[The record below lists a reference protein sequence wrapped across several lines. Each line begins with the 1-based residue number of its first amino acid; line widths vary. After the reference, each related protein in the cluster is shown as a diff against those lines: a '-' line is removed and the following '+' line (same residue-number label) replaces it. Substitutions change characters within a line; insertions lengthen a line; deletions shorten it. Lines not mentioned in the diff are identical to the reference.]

1 MSVLLPQRTGGPPAA
16 GPAGGAAGAPP

>member
-16 GPAGGAAGAPP
+16 GPAGDAAGAPP